1 MYLIPI
7 PIPWL
12 ILLSWVPWESHGI
25 PVFPIPMHTSS
36 DVTWRM
42 AADGRADD
50 ARLQSRE
57 AQFPADAQQVAP
69 LKIKKTTRRA
79 STDAGVDTSMSV
91 SV

>member
-1 MYLIPI
+1 MADLT
-7 PIPWL
+7 
-12 ILLSWVPWESHGI
+12 
-25 PVFPIPMHTSS
+25 PMHTSS

-42 AADGRADD
+42 AADGRGDD
-50 ARLQSRE
+50 ARLQSGD